1 MSSPALQA
9 ASASLSVVQDR
20 VIFLQQRIAALT
32 GAPVSA
38 SGSTSNS
45 ATFASTLAMARTQLD
60 GSGTATSGAS
70 GDDLVTD
77 AKKYLGVPYVW
88 GGTDPDTGL
97 DCSGFTQLVA
107 KENGITL
114 PRTAAQQAKVGTEVP
129 SLDKA
134 KAGDLVVL
142 EGGSH
147 IGIYV
152 GDGKMIHA
160 PKAGDVV
167 KISKVWETPMTIR
180 RLTTDDGSSALSGSS
195 SALLASMRASV
206 LGSSAGSSATT
217 AVAGTSRASGASG
230 ASAFQGLFDAAEAKY
245 GLPDGL
251 LSAVA
256 KTESSYD
263 PDAVSPAGARG
274 LMQIMPGTARELGVD
289 PSDPAQAVDGAAR
302 LLSKHLDRFGS
313 LPLALAAYNAG
324 PGNVSKYGGVPPFT
338 ETQNYVR
345 RVSAAMS

>member
-20 VIFLQQRIAALT
+20 VVSLQQRIAALT

-38 SGSTSNS
+38 AASTSNS
-45 ATFASTLAMARTQLD
+45 TTFASTLAMARTQLD
-60 GSGTATSGAS
+60 GGGTTTGGAS

-77 AKKYLGVPYVW
+77 AEKYLGVPYVW

-107 KENGITL
+107 KENGIVL

-129 SLDKA
+129 SLDQA

-180 RLTTDDGSSALSGSS
+180 RLTTDDGSSAVSGSS

-206 LGSSAGSSATT
+206 LGTGSSSAS
-217 AVAGTSRASGASG
+217 TSRASGA
-230 ASAFQGLFDAAEAKY
+230 AAFQGLFDAAEAKY

>member
-20 VIFLQQRIAALT
+20 VISLQQRIAALT

-38 SGSTSNS
+38 AGSTSNS
-45 ATFASTLAMARTQLD
+45 ATFASTLATARTQLD
-60 GSGTATSGAS
+60 GSGTTTSGAS

-77 AKKYLGVPYVW
+77 ARKYLGVPYVW

-129 SLDKA
+129 SLDQA
-134 KAGDLVVL
+134 RAGDLVVL

-167 KISKVWETPMTIR
+167 KVSKVWETPMTIR
-180 RLTTDDGSSALSGSS
+180 RLTTDDAPTAVSGSS

-206 LGSSAGSSATT
+206 LGSGATT
-217 AVAGTSRASGASG
+217 AGASTSRASGA
-230 ASAFQGLFDAAEAKY
+230 AAFQGLFDAAEARY

-263 PDAVSPAGARG
+263 PNAVSPAGARG

-289 PSDPAQAVDGAAR
+289 PTDPAQAVDGAAR

>member
-20 VIFLQQRIAALT
+20 VISLQQRIAALT

-38 SGSTSNS
+38 AASASTST
-45 ATFASTLAMARTQLD
+45 TFASTLAMARSQLD
-60 GSGTATSGAS
+60 GSGTTTSGAS

-77 AKKYLGVPYVW
+77 AEKYLGVPYVW

-114 PRTAAQQAKVGTEVP
+114 PRTAAQQARVGTEVP
-129 SLDKA
+129 SLDQA

-180 RLTTDDGSSALSGSS
+180 RLTTDDGSSAASGSS

-206 LGSSAGSSATT
+206 LGTSSATT
-217 AVAGTSRASGASG
+217 AVAGTSRASGATG
-230 ASAFQGLFDAAEAKY
+230 AAAFQGLFDAAEARY

>member
-1 MSSPALQA
+1 MAQVQSRISSLQ
-9 ASASLSVVQDR
+9 L
-20 VIFLQQRIAALT
+20 RIATL
-32 GAPVSA
+32 
-38 SGSTSNS
+38 SGSPLAATGTATTST
-45 ATFASTLAMARTQLD
+45 TFAGQLALAQSQLD
-60 GSGTATSGAS
+60 GQASSSSAAS
-70 GDDLVTD
+70 GDDIVTD

-88 GGTDPDTGL
+88 GGTDPDKGL
-97 DCSGFTQLVA
+97 DCSGFTQLVM

-129 SLDKA
+129 SLA
-134 KAGDLVVL
+134 QAQPGDLVVL

-152 GDGKMIHA
+152 GDGQMIHA

-180 RLTTDDGSSALSGSS
+180 RMTDATAGAGTSTGALSA
-195 SALLASMRASV
+195 ALRSSV
-206 LGSSAGSSATT
+206 LGS
-217 AVAGTSRASGASG
+217 GTSSGASG
-230 ASAFQGLFDAAEAKY
+230 AAAYQGLFDAAEARY
-245 GLPDGL
+245 DLPDGL

-274 LMQIMPGTARELGVD
+274 LMQLMPGTARELGVD
-289 PSDPAQAVDGAAR
+289 AHDPAQAVDGAAR
-302 LLSKHLDRFGS
+302 LLAKHLDRFGS

-324 PGNVSKYGGVPPFT
+324 PGNVSKYGGVPPFA
-338 ETQNYVR
+338 ETQAYVR
-345 RVSAAMS
+345 KVAAAMPGA

>member
-20 VIFLQQRIAALT
+20 VISLQQRIAALT

-38 SGSTSNS
+38 AGSTSNS
-45 ATFASTLAMARTQLD
+45 ATFASTLATARTQLD
-60 GSGTATSGAS
+60 GSGTTTSGAS

-77 AKKYLGVPYVW
+77 ARKYLGVPYVW

-129 SLDKA
+129 SLDQA
-134 KAGDLVVL
+134 RAGDLVVL

-167 KISKVWETPMTIR
+167 KVSKVWETPMTIR
-180 RLTTDDGSSALSGSS
+180 RLTTDDAPTTVSGSS

-206 LGSSAGSSATT
+206 LGSGATT
-217 AVAGTSRASGASG
+217 AGASTPRASGA
-230 ASAFQGLFDAAEAKY
+230 AAFQGLFDAAEARY

-263 PDAVSPAGARG
+263 PNAVSPAGARG

-289 PSDPAQAVDGAAR
+289 PTDPAQAVDGAAR